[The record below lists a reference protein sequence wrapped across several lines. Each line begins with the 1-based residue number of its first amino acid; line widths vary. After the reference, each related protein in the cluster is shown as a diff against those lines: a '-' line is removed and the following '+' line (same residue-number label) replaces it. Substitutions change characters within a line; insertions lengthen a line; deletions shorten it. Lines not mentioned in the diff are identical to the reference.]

1 MRQREET
8 NAAVQHGSETH
19 ATREETALS
28 AVLQPDTARSAVLR
42 LHKCVNDAG
51 GHQQE
56 TDHNVDLEECNVQF
70 QQILRVR

>member
-1 MRQREET
+1 MRQGEET

-56 TDHNVDLEECNVQF
+56 TDHDVDLEECNVQF

>member
-8 NAAVQHGSETH
+8 NAAMQHGSETR
-19 ATREETALS
+19 ATREETAL
-28 AVLQPDTARSAVLR
+28 SAVLR

-51 GHQQE
+51 GHQKE
-56 TDHNVDLEECNVQF
+56 TDHDVDLEKCNVQF